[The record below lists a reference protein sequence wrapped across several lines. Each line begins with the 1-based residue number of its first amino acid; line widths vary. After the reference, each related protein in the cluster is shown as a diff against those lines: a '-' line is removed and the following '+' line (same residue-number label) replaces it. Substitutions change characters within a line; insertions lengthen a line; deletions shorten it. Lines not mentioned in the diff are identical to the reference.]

1 MADPIIA
8 TVPIWPPV
16 GYVLT
21 GSTVT
26 LPVKATR
33 TGLRAEYGY
42 NPEGSV
48 QHLHHTQT
56 AGNVTVVELAYEPLP
71 NSLIIFE
78 TTST

>member
-1 MADPIIA
+1 MPPPVIA
-8 TVPIWPPV
+8 TAPIFSP
-16 GYVLT
+16 T
-21 GSTVT
+21 GFTISGVTVT
-26 LPVKATR
+26 LPVKPTR
-33 TGLRAEYGY
+33 TGLRAEFGY

-56 AGNVTVVELAYEPLP
+56 AGNVTTLSLEFEPLP